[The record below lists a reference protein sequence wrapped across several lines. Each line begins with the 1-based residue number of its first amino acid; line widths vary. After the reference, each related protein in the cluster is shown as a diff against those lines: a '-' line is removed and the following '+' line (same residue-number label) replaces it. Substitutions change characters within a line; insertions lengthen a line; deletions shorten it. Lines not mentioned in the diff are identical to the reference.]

1 LKKVRKNRLKTSPFF
16 IIRNQN
22 QRNKKACDTLK
33 LQNCAKL
40 WARA

>member
-1 LKKVRKNRLKTSPFF
+1 LKKVRKNRLKLRHSSF
-16 IIRNQN
+16 IRNQK
-22 QRNKKACDTLK
+22 QGNKKACDTLK